1 MNSNLTSNDN
11 EFQLF
16 PLFCYY
22 LKIISAVY
30 VIIITLAFD
39 YIVCVV
45 KVFHPNLRFIL
56 LSFPW
61 CYLGLFI
68 SSLIKDFF
76 EKAFPCDN
84 KIARFFDH
92 LLLICL
98 VSICFNLFIFV
109 LERIFALIYVNTYES
124 QTTPFLSIALFIC
137 QYAMSAVLIVF
148 THGIVSIILIF
159 TSVVASGIIL
169 IRFPSIS
176 RDSHTKHLSTSHGN
190 ISIRYQSVENLK
202 AARLLRYLFIYLIPA
217 EPLIPII
224 FAIIFFIVPKVNRDP
239 FFDLLHVFI
248 AIHLSIA
255 LCIIIRL
262 NDSYFSQVRRIF
274 RMEER
279 KRGSVQSV
287 TGKNLNIALTLHSTT
302 HFQMINNSW
311 K

>member
-45 KVFHPNLRFIL
+45 KVRLIFDLSVCSKFLQVFHPNLRFIL

-92 LLLICL
+92 LLLICSYFFQPSPNQLISGL

-137 QYAMSAVLIVF
+137 QVR
-148 THGIVSIILIF
+148 
-159 TSVVASGIIL
+159 TSK
-169 IRFPSIS
+169 IS
-176 RDSHTKHLSTSHGN
+176 QFKL
-190 ISIRYQSVENLK
+190 Q
-202 AARLLRYLFIYLIPA
+202 
-217 EPLIPII
+217 
-224 FAIIFFIVPKVNRDP
+224 
-239 FFDLLHVFI
+239 
-248 AIHLSIA
+248 
-255 LCIIIRL
+255 
-262 NDSYFSQVRRIF
+262 
-274 RMEER
+274 
-279 KRGSVQSV
+279 
-287 TGKNLNIALTLHSTT
+287 
-302 HFQMINNSW
+302 
-311 K
+311 